1 MGGLLLR
8 IGTSSGLFWSGINS
22 ACSIFSVGNQGLDI
36 GPPACPPCC
45 SWPSYPVRCSTEVSI
60 KVVTSLDKVFLPTV
74 LPPQTQKASSFA
86 GVRGKGA
93 TPHPWNWT
101 SVDFNE
107 SCVAKSHATLKL
119 EGLNPFCFCLL
130 VCGWEKQNSHVF
142 WIALTDK
149 SGQQLRVNHSISAH
163 PQPSLIYVYIL
174 KWLQWVMRTV
184 LIKRI
189 GSVRNLWNLLQKK
202 RSLHYTFV
210 GNKQLWFV

>member
-1 MGGLLLR
+1 MTSRCSSESLIAAAVKGWQWSLTGFTCHGWPVIEDRYKQWVILKWHKLCLLH
-8 IGTSSGLFWSGINS
+8 
-22 ACSIFSVGNQGLDI
+22 IFSGKSGF
-36 GPPACPPCC
+36 GYWPPACPPCC
-45 SWPSYPVRCSTEVSI
+45 SWPRYPVGCSTEVSI
-60 KVVTSLDKVFLPTV
+60 KAVTPLDKVFLPTV

-93 TPHPWNWT
+93 APHPWNWT

-174 KWLQWVMRTV
+174 KWLSM
-184 LIKRI
+184 
-189 GSVRNLWNLLQKK
+189 SHENSFN
-202 RSLHYTFV
+202 
-210 GNKQLWFV
+210 